1 MKDLIEQLQKRVSEV
16 YENGTTVSQSEEITH
31 ELADAEFKLVTM
43 ITPLDLDARMRRHG
57 VKQIRAAVY
66 LDIIKNSEKK
76 PTEAQIAAMVDSDSL
91 VSDAQKGYDGAEA
104 ALAEAERLLDA
115 VHNSQVVFRTL
126 MKESSF

>member
-1 MKDLIEQLQKRVSEV
+1 MKKLIEKLQARIQEV
-16 YENGTTVSQSEEITH
+16 YEDGVTVTKSEDITH

-43 ITPLDLDARMRRHG
+43 ITPLDMDVRMRKHG

-76 PTEAQIAAMVDSDSL
+76 PTESQLAAMVDSDALVTEAQNSYDEAESL
-91 VSDAQKGYDGAEA
+91 
-104 ALAEAERLLDA
+104 LAEAERLLDA

-126 MKESSF
+126 MKEGNF